1 MRQKPKNL
9 RNQRKA
15 QAMNPTQN
23 TAESKRNSVG
33 YMHYVCDFTSPFNT
47 QESWDNSG
55 LNLGSLTQEFDKLY
69 ITLEVT
75 HALAHSVSP
84 NSLII
89 AHHPLF
95 FKSIKS
101 FDTASYPCN
110 IARELIAKNCA
121 LIAMHTNFDKSHL
134 NEYFTHQILG
144 FSHFVQ
150 DSLYC
155 HGAIEKT
162 PFAELANALKAKLG
176 LESLRVCQA
185 SESIEHIFVI
195 CGSGFSEI
203 AHIAALTLP
212 NSLLI
217 SGDLKYH
224 DAMIAKSLGLSLID
238 IPHYESEKYFTQ
250 IFHSLLKNAG
260 YQAIITD
267 CKNPIT
273 HI

>member
-1 MRQKPKNL
+1 
-9 RNQRKA
+9 
-15 QAMNPTQN
+15 MNPTQTPN
-23 TAESKRNSVG
+23 LPTQHNKQSVG
-33 YMHYVCDFTSPFNT
+33 YMYYVCDFTSPFNT

-55 LNLGSLTQEFDKLY
+55 LNLGSLTQEFDKIY

-75 HALAHSVSP
+75 HDLAHSVSP

-95 FKSIKS
+95 FKSIKT
-101 FDTASYPCN
+101 FDTATYPCN
-110 IARELIAKNCA
+110 IAHKLIAKNCA
-121 LIAMHTNFDKSHL
+121 IIAMHTNFDKSHL
-134 NEYFTHQILG
+134 NEYFTHEILG
-144 FSHFVQ
+144 FSHFLQ

-162 PFAELANALKAKLG
+162 SFAQLANTLKSKLR
-176 LESLRVCQA
+176 LDTLRVCQA

-203 AHIAALTLP
+203 THIAAQNLP

-250 IFHSLLKNAG
+250 IVDSLLKNAG